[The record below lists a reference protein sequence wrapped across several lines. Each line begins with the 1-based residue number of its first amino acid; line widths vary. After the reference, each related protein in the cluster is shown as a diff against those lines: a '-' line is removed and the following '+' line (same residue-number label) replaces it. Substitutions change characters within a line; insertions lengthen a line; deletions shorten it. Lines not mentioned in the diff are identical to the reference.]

1 MKHFATLCQGVS
13 FGHPATGNILLMLR
27 RVRRK
32 SCLLMDTRVGD
43 GPLRGAVKAANMLIK
58 DSGRKIMS
66 TNSTA
71 KRGLGN
77 RPILVERGS

>member
-1 MKHFATLCQGVS
+1 MKHFATLCQGGS

-32 SCLLMDTRVGD
+32 SCLLMDTHVGD
-43 GPLRGAVKAANMLIK
+43 DSLRGAVKVANMHIK

-71 KRGLGN
+71 KRGPGTAQ
-77 RPILVERGS
+77 ILVERGS